1 MAEQTFDLEGC
12 LLEISALAEALF
24 SLAYTDMYGT
34 SQDEAR
40 AQLSL
45 MVGRHVAQLKLNLLE
60 KGKSHG

>member
-1 MAEQTFDLEGC
+1 
-12 LLEISALAEALF
+12 
-24 SLAYTDMYGT
+24 MYGT